1 MKLKVIKAIQFL
13 STNYEKVVLAHYETL
28 TFLKAWTKKSGALR
42 KNEFKYFVAM
52 LVIMYMATIH
62 LNSFL
67 RKAPEI
73 KDGFWPTAPGSDP

>member
-1 MKLKVIKAIQFL
+1 MYF
-13 STNYEKVVLAHYETL
+13 
-28 TFLKAWTKKSGALR
+28 SGALR

-67 RKAPEI
+67 RKAPDMDCGGRDLKHKTCEKVTSWEKAI
-73 KDGFWPTAPGSDP
+73 HPCDDMRPLLQKSFLA